1 MALRTV
7 SSGPEDSGSGVPN
20 RRQQQRIETRERIF
34 EASLEEFRMQGFS
47 NAQIDRI
54 VERAGVARGTF
65 YFHFPTK
72 EHVLIEAQRRRELD
86 VMERL
91 NALGPPP
98 ASVTVYLT
106 RVLES
111 ILAGLEEDAGL
122 RREIMTMYLRGSV
135 NLELAAEPLIVA
147 VVDYFAD
154 AAERG
159 AIRSDVPPELL
170 AVRFLSSLYT
180 LVPAGKPDP
189 AEQRDAIKW
198 TVELFVHG
206 VSA

>member
-1 MALRTV
+1 MAVRAVPSRSKGAET
-7 SSGPEDSGSGVPN
+7 GTPN
-20 RRQQQRIETRERIF
+20 RRQRQRLETRERIF
-34 EASLEEFRMQGFS
+34 EASLEEFRTQGFS
-47 NAQIDRI
+47 TAQIDRI

-72 EHVLIEAQRRRELD
+72 EHVLIEAQRRTELEI
-86 VMERL
+86 MQRL

-98 ASVTVYLT
+98 DSVAEYLT

-111 ILAGLEEDAGL
+111 IFSGLEEDADL
-122 RREIMTMYLRGSV
+122 RREILTMYLRGPM

-159 AIRSDVPPELL
+159 AIRGDISPELL

-180 LVPAGKPDP
+180 IVPTGEPDL

>member
-1 MALRTV
+1 MALRAV
-7 SSGPEDSGSGVPN
+7 SSSREDAGSGAPT
-20 RRQQQRIETRERIF
+20 RRQQQRRETREKIF
-34 EASLEEFRMQGFS
+34 EASLEEFRTQGFS

-54 VERAGVARGTF
+54 VERAGVARGPF

-72 EHVLIEAQRRRELD
+72 EHVLVEAQRRRELE

-98 ASVTVYLT
+98 ASVAAYLT

-122 RREIMTMYLRGSV
+122 RREIMTMYLRGPM

-159 AIRSDVPPELL
+159 VIRKDVPPELL

-189 AEQRDAIKW
+189 AEQAEAIKW